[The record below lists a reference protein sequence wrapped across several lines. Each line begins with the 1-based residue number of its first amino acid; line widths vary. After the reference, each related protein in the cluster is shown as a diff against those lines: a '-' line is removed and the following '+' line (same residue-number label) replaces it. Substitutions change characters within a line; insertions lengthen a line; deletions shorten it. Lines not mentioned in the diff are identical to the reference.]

1 MFATRIYESVAVY
14 SQKKTIQGHPVAH
27 RKKIYY
33 NLTVSRKQES
43 KKRMEATMRHVN
55 LSKKA
60 AVLSGLLL
68 VIILCGAI
76 YFAASSGKGNN
87 IMTESVTLKNK
98 LQLEQLITENLLD
111 FDNVNNAMVH
121 LETSDNKIDMAY
133 IFIIASGEISD
144 SEMNNI
150 SESIQNYFDSLQKD
164 QIAIT
169 YVDSSYRVLGS
180 PSV

>member
-1 MFATRIYESVAVY
+1 
-14 SQKKTIQGHPVAH
+14 
-27 RKKIYY
+27 
-33 NLTVSRKQES
+33 
-43 KKRMEATMRHVN
+43 MRHVN

-144 SEMNNI
+144 
-150 SESIQNYFDSLQKD
+150 
-164 QIAIT
+164 
-169 YVDSSYRVLGS
+169 
-180 PSV
+180 